1 MKTLYLIAFSVYTVN
16 LYAQS
21 KNDLRLE
28 IDRLRQDSFL
38 QVQEYTNL
46 NNSYKRLLI
55 ENESINRRLYFS
67 DSLLVSRSSEIVNLN
82 QTISLVQNSSS
93 VLISN
98 LEERI
103 SILERTNDS
112 LRSLLEELY
121 SSEPDTINWYVEGL
135 QWSNMEC
142 YLKLPV
148 PNRRFSEPIGNTLQ
162 SIDGKIKIQVLANQ
176 TDQFGNDGGPEF
188 FSYNDARNYFKK
200 ELSEEWAPK
209 SKEQRCFW
217 GETHSHQIAAY
228 FEFYDELSSMQGREY
243 GEPTW
248 LWSNTIVLKIT
259 AQKQDMAEFIQLVEF
274 FEENLNSDCLVWV
287 D

>member
-21 KNDLRLE
+21 KNDLRSE

-55 ENESINRRLYFS
+55 ENESTNRRLYFS

-112 LRSLLEELY
+112 LRSMLEELY
-121 SSEPDTINWYVEGL
+121 RSEPDTINWYVDGL
-135 QWSNMEC
+135 QWSNMNC
-142 YLKLPV
+142 FLKLPV
-148 PNRRFSEPIGNTLQ
+148 PNRRFSKPIGNTLQ

-176 TDQFGNDGGPEF
+176 THQFGNDGGPEF
-188 FSYNDARNYFKK
+188 FSFNQATNYFKQ
-200 ELSEEWAPK
+200 ELSEEWAT
-209 SKEQRCFW
+209 STNDWWFRGVTYSNQLAVYFLFW
-217 GETHSHQIAAY
+217 
-228 FEFYDELSSMQGREY
+228 DELESMQGRDY

-248 LWSNTIVLKIT
+248 LWSNTVVIKVTSGKEYRT
-259 AQKQDMAEFIQLVEF
+259 EFEELVEF
-274 FEENLNSDCLVWV
+274 FGQCLNSDCLVWV